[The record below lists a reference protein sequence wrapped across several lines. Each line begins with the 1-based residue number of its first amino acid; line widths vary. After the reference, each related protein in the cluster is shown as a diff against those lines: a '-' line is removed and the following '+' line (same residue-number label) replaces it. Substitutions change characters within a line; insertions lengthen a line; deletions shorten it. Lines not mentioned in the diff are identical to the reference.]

1 MSSAFVSIVL
11 SLLLIAST
19 KIGKTGF
26 VTSSLQQLFYPIQA
40 PTSTIHNYYS
50 YYLSYFSSLPQLS
63 VDNQRLAK
71 ENQDLKIAL
80 KKIKEDQK
88 INQINFV
95 TNYQLTVP
103 LRLVGTGQKLLFTT
117 KDLTS
122 VAKGQPIIVHNQI
135 IGLVDEVVGQ
145 VIKVTPINNLD
156 NPIAVQLENGIK
168 GSFKVE
174 ADTPIVF
181 SLPSDTSYT
190 QHTLV
195 LTLPTPQIPENLV
208 VGEIDQ
214 VISSSADP
222 FQKAKVNL
230 SKTTSENFL
239 LILRP

>member
-19 KIGKTGF
+19 KIGKTRF
-26 VTSSLQQLFYPIQA
+26 ITTLLQQLFYPIQA

-63 VDNQRLAK
+63 TDNQRLIK
-71 ENQDLKIAL
+71 ENQDLKIAI

-88 INQINFV
+88 ITQINFV
-95 TNYQLTVP
+95 TDYKQTAS

-117 KDLTS
+117 KDLT
-122 VAKGQPIIVHNQI
+122 KITQGQPIIVHNQI
-135 IGLVDEVVGQ
+135 IGLVDEVIGQ
-145 VIKVTPINNLD
+145 VIKATSIDSLD
-156 NPIAVQLENGIK
+156 NPLAIQLENGIK
-168 GSFKVE
+168 GSYKVE
-174 ADTPIVF
+174 SGIPIVF

-214 VISSSADP
+214 IISSSADP
-222 FQKAKVNL
+222 FQKAKVSL
-230 SKTTSENFL
+230 SKNTNEDYL
-239 LILRP
+239 LILQP

>member
-19 KIGKTGF
+19 KIGKTEF
-26 VTSSLQQLFYPIQA
+26 VTSLFQQLFYPIQA

-63 VDNQRLAK
+63 VDNERLSR
-71 ENQDLKIAL
+71 ENQDLKIAF

-88 INQINFV
+88 ITQVDFV
-95 TNYQLTVP
+95 TNYKQTVP

-117 KDLTS
+117 KDLTN
-122 VAKGQPIIVHNQI
+122 VTKGQPIIVHNQL

-145 VIKVTPINNLD
+145 VIKVTPIDNFD
-156 NPIAVQLENGIK
+156 NPLAIQLENGIK
-168 GSFKVE
+168 GSYKVE
-174 ADTPIVF
+174 GDIPVVF

-214 VISSSADP
+214 IISSSADP

-230 SKTTSENFL
+230 SKNTSENFL
-239 LILRP
+239 LILQP